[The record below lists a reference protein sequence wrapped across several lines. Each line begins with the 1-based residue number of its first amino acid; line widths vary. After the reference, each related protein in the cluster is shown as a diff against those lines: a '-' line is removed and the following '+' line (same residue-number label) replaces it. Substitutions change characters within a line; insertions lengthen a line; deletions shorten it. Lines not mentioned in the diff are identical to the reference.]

1 MTKLIVEM
9 EMPLRCPCELAED
22 NNGWYAPC
30 FAYYGEPEREK
41 EFDRCVEHGTRP
53 DWCPI
58 KGELVL
64 CGKCYYKDEKR
75 IMDEDAL
82 WCRKHH
88 MYVTADWF
96 CADGERKDDGN

>member
-1 MTKLIVEM
+1 MSKLIVDM
-9 EMPLRCPCELAED
+9 DMPKVCITKD
-22 NNGWYAPC
+22 G
-30 FAYYGEPEREK
+30 YYGNCPM
-41 EFDRCVEHGTRP
+41 DRVWCIQRNAPIGTIMRDAYAEMTDSIP
-53 DWCPI
+53 SWCPI

-75 IMDEDAL
+75 IMNEDAL

-96 CADGERKDDGN
+96 CADGDRK